1 MVLARRAADTRVPA
15 LEACDRH
22 SVLCRWGM
30 LLFQPAHGP
39 PQAPVHIHAHIR
51 ALKRETLD
59 LYWNETDPLTA
70 AVGVTG

>member
-1 MVLARRAADTRVPA
+1 MGCFSLRTARHRLQCTFMHTA
-15 LEACDRH
+15 
-22 SVLCRWGM
+22 
-30 LLFQPAHGP
+30 
-39 PQAPVHIHAHIR
+39 